1 MTSGPDRAEG
11 PPRVAQAQDTDPAP
25 APPLTGIARIDRWL
39 GTSLR
44 RGAAATV
51 LLAVLLVV
59 PLVMSQY
66 VTVILTNALLYVV
79 LCLGLN
85 IVVGKA
91 GLLDLGY
98 AAFFAV
104 GAYAVGIST
113 LVFGI
118 NFWLSIPIALAA
130 AALAGVV
137 IGAPTL
143 RLRSDYLAIVTLG
156 FGEIVRLA
164 ARNLDITGSAS
175 GLSGIEQPEIFGWVI
190 NSATEFYYVFVVLA
204 ALAVVASMRLA
215 DSRIGRAWLYV
226 RHDEDA
232 AEAMGIGRVK
242 VKLAAYV
249 TGAIFG
255 AIGGIFFAVNLGAI
269 SPESFS
275 FEQSV
280 LILMAVILGGMG
292 KIPGVILGAFIIV
305 LGPELLRDLGELR
318 LFVFAVGLLLIM
330 LMRPSGI
337 WPGRTE

>member
-1 MTSGPDRAEG
+1 MDPSVSHKAE
-11 PPRVAQAQDTDPAP
+11 RREEAQDNDPAP
-25 APPLTGIARIDRWL
+25 ARPAGAMGRL
-39 GTSLR
+39 GGWIGRPATQRMLI
-44 RGAAATV
+44 GA
-51 LLAVLLVV
+51 LAVLLLAG
-59 PLVMSQY
+59 PFIFSQY
-66 VTVILTNALLYVV
+66 ITVILTNALLYVV

-85 IVVGKA
+85 VVVGKA

-104 GAYAVGIST
+104 GAYATGITT
-113 LVFGI
+113 LVFGW
-118 NFWLSIPIALAA
+118 NFWMSIPVALVAA
-130 AALAGVV
+130 AIAGVV
-137 IGAPTL
+137 IGGPTL

-156 FGEIVRLA
+156 FGEIVRFS
-164 ARNLDITGSAS
+164 ARNLEITGGAS
-175 GLSGIEQPEIFGWVI
+175 GLSGIREPNLFGWHI
-190 NSATEFYYVFVVLA
+190 DSSIDFYYVFVF
-204 ALAVVASMRLA
+204 LAVCAVIASLRLT

-232 AEAMGIGRVK
+232 AEAMGINRVA

-249 TGAIFG
+249 TGAVYG

-292 KIPGVILGAFIIV
+292 KVPGVILGAFIIV

-318 LFVFAVGLLLIM
+318 LLVFAIGLLAIM
-330 LMRPSGI
+330 LFRPSGI
-337 WPGRTE
+337 WPGRSE